1 MVNDPRIQEANSAT
15 RYSILSETID
25 LFYSFHVRQTELQ
38 KKYLIL
44 LVTWLLW
51 TIIRLYNANLQIQ
64 LRKRFKILN
73 IGNTRNVVYGT
84 SNALELATDF
94 EHNIRHI
101 EKIMK
106 RRLGW
111 MQVFE

>member
-1 MVNDPRIQEANSAT
+1 MVNDPRIQEANNAT
-15 RYSILSETID
+15 RYSILCETID
-25 LFYSFHVRQTELQ
+25 FFLFFSCTINRITG
-38 KKYLIL
+38 KNLIL

-51 TIIRLYNANLQIQ
+51 TITQLYNANLQIQ
-64 LRKRFKILN
+64 LRKRFEISN

-84 SNALELATDF
+84 SNVLELATDF
-94 EHNIRHI
+94 EHNMRHT